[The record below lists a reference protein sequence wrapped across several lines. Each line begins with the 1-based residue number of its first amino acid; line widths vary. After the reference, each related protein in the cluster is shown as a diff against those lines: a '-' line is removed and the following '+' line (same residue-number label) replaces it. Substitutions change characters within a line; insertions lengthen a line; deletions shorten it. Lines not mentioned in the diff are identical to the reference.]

1 MALVRARHVHAT
13 WRVAL
18 PLALAL
24 ALLSGCSEDEPTPGD
39 DAESAPAPTA
49 EEVSATDEVTTP
61 EAIEVE
67 MIDFGYLDLP
77 ASVPA
82 GTQLSVINSSEAELH
97 ELVAFRLPDEEER
110 SIQELLELPPE
121 ELMPTLGAPATVLL
135 AAPDGPQI
143 AAVGDGTLTE
153 PGRYAIVCFIPTGV
167 EPDVYLE
174 AAAASD
180 EGPPQV
186 DGGPPHF
193 AQGMYRELIVE

>member
-1 MALVRARHVHAT
+1 MALVHARRVRAT
-13 WRVAL
+13 WRAAL

-24 ALLSGCSEDEPTPGD
+24 ALLSGCSDDEPVPED
-39 DAESAPAPTA
+39 DTETAP
-49 EEVSATDEVTTP
+49 EVV
-61 EAIEVE
+61 EVE

-77 ASVPA
+77 TSVPA
-82 GTQLSVINSSEAELH
+82 GTQLSVTNSSEAELH

-110 SIQELLELPPE
+110 STQDLLELPPE
-121 ELMPTLGAPATVLL
+121 ELMPTLGAPETVLL
-135 AAPDGPQI
+135 AAPGGPQI

-167 EPDVYLE
+167 EPAVYLE

-193 AQGMYRELIVE
+193 AQGMYRELVVE

>member
-1 MALVRARHVHAT
+1 MALVPVRHERTSWRAAV
-13 WRVAL
+13 
-18 PLALAL
+18 PLVLAL
-24 ALLSGCSEDEPTPGD
+24 ALLSGCSDDEPAPTD
-39 DAESAPAPTA
+39 DAEAAPAPTA
-49 EEVSATDEVTTP
+49 EEATATEEVTAP
-61 EAIEVE
+61 EVIEVE

-82 GTQLSVINSSEAELH
+82 GTQLSVANSSEAELH
-97 ELVAFRLPDEEER
+97 ELVSFRLPDEEER
-110 SIQELLELPPE
+110 SIQDLLELPPE
-121 ELMPTLGAPATVLL
+121 ELMPTLGEPATVLL

>member
-1 MALVRARHVHAT
+1 MTFVPVRHVRAP
-13 WRVAL
+13 WRFAV
-18 PLALAL
+18 PLALAS
-24 ALLSGCSEDEPTPGD
+24 ALLSGCGGEEPAPGD
-39 DAESAPAPTA
+39 DAAAAPAPTA
-49 EEVSATDEVTTP
+49 EEASAAEDVTAPEV
-61 EAIEVE
+61 IEVE

-82 GTQLSVINSSEAELH
+82 GTQLSVTNSSEAELH
-97 ELVAFRLPDEEER
+97 ELVAFRLPDAEDR
-110 SIQELLELPPE
+110 SVEELLELPPE
-121 ELMPTLGAPATVLL
+121 ELMPTLGEPATVLL

-180 EGPPQV
+180 GGPPQV
-186 DGGPPHF
+186 DGGPPHVM
-193 AQGMYRELIVE
+193 QGMYRELIVE